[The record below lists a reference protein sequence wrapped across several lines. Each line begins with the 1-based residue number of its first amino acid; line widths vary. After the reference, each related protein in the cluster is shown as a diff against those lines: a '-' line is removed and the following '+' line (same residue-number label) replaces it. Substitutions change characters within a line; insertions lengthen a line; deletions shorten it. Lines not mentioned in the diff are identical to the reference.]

1 MDGPIGRTQWTVR
14 HQFRT
19 AAAILAAAVIA
30 LVAVF
35 GGTMAAGAAPDT
47 TADDTL
53 PPFAVENF
61 AYPEP
66 EQPGFR
72 LLRGDGHIILV
83 ACTSGEAN
91 LRFSARNQDG
101 NICFRVTG
109 PTGYLAVDIPS
120 VNGVRTGDF
129 EAHVT
134 LTVGEEATTYEAA
147 PNVWTPV
154 GEGVQ
159 GQPEATLVEIRVP

>member
-1 MDGPIGRTQWTVR
+1 MR

-19 AAAILAAAVIA
+19 AAAIVAAAVIV

-35 GGTMAAGAAPDT
+35 GGTMAAGAAPGT

-53 PPFAVENF
+53 PPFAVEDF

-66 EQPGFR
+66 TQAGFQI
-72 LLRGDGHIILV
+72 LRGDGHIILV
-83 ACTSGEAN
+83 SCTGGEAN
-91 LRFSARNQDG
+91 LRLIARNQDG

-120 VNGVRTGDF
+120 VSGVRTGDF

-134 LTVGEEATTYEAA
+134 LTVNDEETTYEAA
-147 PNVWTPV
+147 PNAWTPV
-154 GEGVQ
+154 GEGIP
-159 GQPEATLVEIRVP
+159 GEPPATLVEIRVP